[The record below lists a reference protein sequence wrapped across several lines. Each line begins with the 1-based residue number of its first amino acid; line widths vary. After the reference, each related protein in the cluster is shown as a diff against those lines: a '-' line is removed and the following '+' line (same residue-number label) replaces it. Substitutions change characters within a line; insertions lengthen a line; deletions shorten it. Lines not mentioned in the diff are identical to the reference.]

1 MALTTCQDCGHQ
13 VSTRASNCPQCGAPQ
28 SAQQSGSRHTAS
40 SESGYGN
47 IFPDMRAPDSKKSNL
62 FGWVV
67 IGVVVAAFGSCVL
80 NTPKRT
86 GPSVTDALGAC
97 RTAILQVAKD
107 PDTAKIPYV
116 DGAESPSQF
125 TFTWNRETSLIR
137 MRNGLG
143 LEVPATAI
151 CRFSKSA
158 NQVSTLQLDD
168 QILIAR

>member
-1 MALTTCQDCGHQ
+1 MALKTCQDCGHQ
-13 VSTRASNCPQCGAPQ
+13 VSTRASSCPQCGAPQ
-28 SAQQSGSRHTAS
+28 AAQQSGSRHTAS

-62 FGWVV
+62 FGWIV
-67 IGVVVAAFGSCVL
+67 IGVVVAAFGSCML

-86 GPSVTDALGAC
+86 GPSITDALSAC
-97 RTAILQVAKD
+97 QMEIRRIAKD

-116 DGAESPSQF
+116 TGTESPSQF
-125 TFTWNRETSLIR
+125 TFAWNRETSLLR

-143 LEVPATAI
+143 LEVPATAV
-151 CRFSKSA
+151 CRFSKSD